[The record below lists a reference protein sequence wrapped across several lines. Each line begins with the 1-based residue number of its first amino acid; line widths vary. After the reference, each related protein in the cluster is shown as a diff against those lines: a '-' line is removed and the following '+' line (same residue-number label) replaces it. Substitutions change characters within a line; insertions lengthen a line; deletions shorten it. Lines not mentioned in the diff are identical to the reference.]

1 MASRVFDELPEEIV
15 HLLKQEQYVTVST
28 IEPKNSTPDVHAV
41 SWVYAA
47 SPRILR
53 FAVDARASAVE
64 NLRETPGMAMTVI
77 GGGTTYSIAGKG
89 KILTTEVSGISF
101 PLAIIEV
108 DVAEVKDVMFY
119 GSRMLRGPVFEKTYD
134 PEAAEE
140 LDNKVLEAMKNIH

>member
-53 FAVDARASAVE
+53 FAVDARASAVK

-77 GGGTTYSIAGKG
+77 GGGTTYSIAGQG
-89 KILTTEVSGISF
+89 KF
-101 PLAIIEV
+101 
-108 DVAEVKDVMFY
+108 
-119 GSRMLRGPVFEKTYD
+119 
-134 PEAAEE
+134 
-140 LDNKVLEAMKNIH
+140 